1 MQIQDGWNMV
11 SVPGLHPVNQNV
23 NTWWPDRNLVADVYK
38 WTTTY
43 EPVTFTNPGDGYW
56 MLHSGNQTYNTGD
69 EWPAVGIQIVA
80 HEPIPLRAGWNLIG
94 GYDNRPL
101 VSSLATTPP
110 GLIVP
115 NTTYGWNG
123 TFYNATNIIP
133 GFGYYIM
140 STGNGIINLPAIADG
155 PIKPVVHDDKSQW
168 GKITIA
174 DASGKSYTLYSVN
187 GEVNLEQYQMPPS
200 PPEGMFDVRYSSN
213 RKAEALKEGSQTIKM
228 QGLTYPVTIRVEKMG
243 IKLEDETGEL
253 LSVRIKSGEEVE
265 IRNDAI
271 NKLIISDDIV
281 PEAYSLEQN
290 YPNPFN
296 PSTKIRYSIPIIIYS
311 ETNQSTQI
319 TLKVYDV
326 LGNEVAT
333 LVNEEKSAGSYEV
346 KFDTAGLSSGIYFY
360 KMQAGD
366 YVEIKKMVL
375 VK

>member
-1 MQIQDGWNMV
+1 
-11 SVPGLHPVNQNV
+11 
-23 NTWWPDRNLVADVYK
+23 
-38 WTTTY
+38 
-43 EPVTFTNPGDGYW
+43 
-56 MLHSGNQTYNTGD
+56 
-69 EWPAVGIQIVA
+69 
-80 HEPIPLRAGWNLIG
+80 
-94 GYDNRPL
+94 
-101 VSSLATTPP
+101 
-110 GLIVP
+110 
-115 NTTYGWNG
+115 
-123 TFYNATNIIP
+123 
-133 GFGYYIM
+133 M